1 MKKVLVVDDDT
12 DILEL
17 VKMALTMNGLEVS
30 VLSRWEKIDETIRD
44 FTPGL
49 ILLDISLGTADGREI
64 CRNLKAAEE
73 TRDIPVILFSANI
86 EFQKGVEQY
95 QAEGFIA
102 KPFELKHLVD
112 TIRATAK

>member
-17 VKMALTMNGLEVS
+17 VKLALTMHGLEVS
-30 VLSRWEKIDETIRD
+30 VLSRWEKIDDTIRE
-44 FTPGL
+44 FMPGL

-64 CRNLKAAEE
+64 CRNLKASEA
-73 TRDIPVILFSANI
+73 TKDIPVILFSANI
-86 EFQKGVEQY
+86 EFQKGIDRY

-102 KPFELKHLVD
+102 KPFELKKLVE
-112 TIRATAK
+112 TVRASAR